1 MNSYLEAFKR
11 LKDESMRDDLE
22 DIMEDLLS
30 IVAEDRGNNYV
41 ISSRRLSSII
51 GGMNMSNFGVKYSLI
66 IGKHFGMNNYNG
78 QLTGVGTVH
87 RNSNLI

>member
-30 IVAEDRGNNYV
+30 IVEQDRGTNYV
-41 ISSRRLSSII
+41 ISLLGDYINEII
-51 GGMNMSNFGVKYSLI
+51 IERDRYDE
-66 IGKHFGMNNYNG
+66 
-78 QLTGVGTVH
+78 
-87 RNSNLI
+87 